1 MIQLTEKNL
10 KALKSSAFPRITK
23 LSQYLKRV
31 SPVDTQGADKNLKS
45 LLLNRD
51 FVMDDKTVLINLAS
65 IANPNLD
72 KAKLIKLLRLA
83 CDLRPQIA
91 FYGWSALMLRL
102 DIQFGSKA
110 CQEVEM
116 ALKQFILK
124 HCKAYTE
131 HLKKDDIVWVKPNQE
146 LLSQRY
152 DAVLC
157 DKETGKLK
165 RMWVMLDGVYCIHDD
180 FYNALVNYGYTKDQ
194 IRGVIHRSNQT
205 EDYSLIPLYLRKKY
219 LVIPDGRKALEKIIN
234 IS

>member
-31 SPVDTQGADKNLKS
+31 NPVDTQGADKNLKS

-91 FYGWSALMLRL
+91 FYGWSALML
-102 DIQFGSKA
+102 
-110 CQEVEM
+110 
-116 ALKQFILK
+116 
-124 HCKAYTE
+124 
-131 HLKKDDIVWVKPNQE
+131 
-146 LLSQRY
+146 
-152 DAVLC
+152 
-157 DKETGKLK
+157 
-165 RMWVMLDGVYCIHDD
+165 
-180 FYNALVNYGYTKDQ
+180 
-194 IRGVIHRSNQT
+194 
-205 EDYSLIPLYLRKKY
+205 
-219 LVIPDGRKALEKIIN
+219 
-234 IS
+234 